1 MSSKKVE
8 IEDIKIEEKNNV
20 EKIEI
25 DEKLSDG
32 ESVKDCKDCKDC
44 NDKIEIDLQLKQSG
58 GKIESVDC
66 EVCENCGSENA
77 EKTKVVKRVKVRE
90 QKSFFKEYL
99 RWPLIVLFT
108 AMIISLSF
116 SVLSEIALDGSTLA
130 VAIAVIVVFMV
141 ISVLTDIIGVA
152 ITAVDITPFRSMS
165 AKKVSGAK
173 EAIVLIKN
181 ADKVA
186 SVVADILGDIC
197 GILSGAAGAVV
208 TNLFLEGVTGDLE
221 QIVIASVVSAIIA
234 SVIIFGKALGK
245 KFSLNHCDSIVLL
258 LGKFVKFVTFNKIGN
273 KKSKNK

>member
-25 DEKLSDG
+25 DEILSDG
-32 ESVKDCKDCKDC
+32 ESVEGRKNC
-44 NDKIEIDLQLKQSG
+44 NDKIEIDLQLKESG
-58 GKIESVDC
+58 GRQESVDC
-66 EVCENCGSENA
+66 EVRENYGSENA

-208 TNLFLEGVTGDLE
+208 TNLFLEEVTGDLE
-221 QIVIASVVSAIIA
+221 QIFIASVVSAVIA

-258 LGKFVKFVTFNKIGN
+258 LGKFVKVVTFNKIGN